1 MNIYDSRD
9 NSIIYLPIHANVML
23 VSLFS
28 GVKVLIFD
36 KNKLLIIND
45 YRLYLLCP
53 VILLLI
59 ITIQSSSL

>member
-45 YRLYLLCP
+45 YRLYLLA
-53 VILLLI
+53 
-59 ITIQSSSL
+59 Q

>member
-1 MNIYDSRD
+1 
-9 NSIIYLPIHANVML
+9 ML

-36 KNKLLIIND
+36 KNKLLIIFND
-45 YRLYLLCP
+45 YRLYLLFP

-59 ITIQSSSL
+59 ITIQSLSL